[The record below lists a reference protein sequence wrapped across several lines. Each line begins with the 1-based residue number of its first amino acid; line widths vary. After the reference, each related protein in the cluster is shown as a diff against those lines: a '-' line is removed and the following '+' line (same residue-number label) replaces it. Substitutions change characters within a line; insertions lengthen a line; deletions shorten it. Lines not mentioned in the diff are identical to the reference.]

1 MYPIHSIF
9 FFFFLLQPRLWHME
23 APRLGGESE
32 LQLLAY
38 ATDWGN
44 TGSLTH

>member
-1 MYPIHSIF
+1 
-9 FFFFLLQPRLWHME
+9 ME
-23 APRLGGESE
+23 APRLGVQSE

-38 ATDWGN
+38 TIATAMEDPATYTIAHGN